1 MIDIRELTDR
11 YAVSPQIAPGDV
23 VALKA
28 AGFDRVIC
36 NRPDSEVGPDLAAD
50 ALRAAVEEAGLT
62 WIDNPVS
69 GGGIT
74 PDNVVA
80 QRAAVAPEAGKVFA
94 YCRSGTRS
102 TIVWAFAVA
111 GTMPVD
117 EIIAAAA
124 RGGYDLT
131 PYRAQIEALAA
142 AG

>member
-1 MIDIRELTDR
+1 MDIRNLTER
-11 YAVSPQIAPGDV
+11 YAVSPQITPDDMA
-23 VALKA
+23 ALKA

-50 ALRAAVEEAGLT
+50 AVRAAAEAAGLD
-62 WIDNPVS
+62 WVDNPVS

-74 PDNVVA
+74 PDNVTA
-80 QRAAVAPEAGKVFA
+80 QRDAVAPGAGRVFA

-102 TIVWAFAVA
+102 SIVWAFAVA

-117 EIIAAAA
+117 DILAAAA

-131 PYRAQIEALAA
+131 PYRAQIEALAD